1 MTKQPA
7 LLRQEPPTQVFR
19 AAVSSAEDEVGSDV
33 DFFGG
38 GVEVGF
44 DGGRELGCELIGW
57 EVACF
62 HFFNF
67 AKDLCVL
74 LF

>member
-1 MTKQPA
+1 
-7 LLRQEPPTQVFR
+7 
-19 AAVSSAEDEVGSDV
+19 VGSDV

-44 DGGRELGCELIGW
+44 DGGGELGCELIGW

-67 AKDLCVL
+67 SKDLCVL